1 MTPDPQAV
9 WRCVL
14 ADLGTR
20 LRPGAVAAVELLPGD
35 HLRFSRFHAKRSRAS
50 VDGIPFRSGCIYN
63 VPVTCSPRRTACLLT
78 AHAGPLT
85 AGYDTECRGRA
96 RRTLQAASVPL
107 VSRWSEP
114 LTNVWETGCGLGRP
128 LIARRSPEPVR
139 NPGWK
144 RLSEAAPR
152 NKLSLWILGTVSGPA
167 VAHTGPSNATEG
179 GLGRPQELG
188 RRLYACALARPGFV
202 PLRFAPV
209 ELHLGAP
216 AASVRL
222 TVDSPQCGHS

>member
-63 VPVTCSPRRTACLLT
+63 VPVTCSRRSACVDST
-78 AHAGPLT
+78 RRSPH
-85 AGYDTECRGRA
+85 RGVRHG
-96 RRTLQAASVPL
+96 
-107 VSRWSEP
+107 VSRASEEDAPGGVRPTCVSP

-144 RLSEAAPR
+144 QLSEAAPR

-167 VAHTGPSNATEG
+167 VAHTGPSNATDG

-216 AASVRL
+216 AARSTRWL
-222 TVDSPQCGHS
+222 GSDIGKKKNMQWI